1 LSADKAYAELGLAPG
16 ASEAEV
22 KMAWRRLASRWHP
35 DRNKSAEAI
44 AKMQRINEALAQ
56 IREAT
61 SGFAGD
67 TSAAGARRAAAD
79 RDEAPPSQAR
89 RGRGAHEHE
98 RDGAQGGSGQTNGRG
113 AGRRHG
119 AGDQAHGNGEAHGA
133 DEESYGPWDDGQ
145 PASDEAHDAHDE
157 PHDTAAGDTDEP
169 ASTSTQERTIAR
181 KVKLSLE
188 EAAAGCVKTLR
199 GRYVDRCSA
208 CAGVGHRVLR
218 GVCAGCEGKGTVSHR
233 AWFGW
238 YGVPTTCTACRGDGV
253 AREDCHDCAGAGK
266 FPARAY
272 RVNVRIPHGV
282 RDGDQLHVGAR
293 RHRAGQAAVSLD
305 LTIELLAHPLLKL
318 DADGTIRCEM
328 PVDGFVWIANR
339 LVDVP
344 TLAGMHKLRLSRDE
358 LVYRLPGL
366 GYPAERRGARADQ
379 VVRLR
384 PVFPAQLSADQNIL
398 LDQLIATTSGGGGP
412 AQAPELAGWRDA
424 LRDWRHSHARTHGQP

>member
-35 DRNKSAEAI
+35 DRNKSAGAI
-44 AKMQRINEALAQ
+44 SKMQRINEALAQ

-67 TSAAGARRAAAD
+67 TSAGARRPTD
-79 RDEAPPSQAR
+79 RQEAPPSQAR
-89 RGRGAHEHE
+89 RGRHSHEHE
-98 RDGAQGGSGQTNGRG
+98 RDAGHGGTGQANGR

-119 AGDQAHGNGEAHGA
+119 ADDEASGSANEAHGA
-133 DEESYGPWDDGQ
+133 DDEAYGPADDVHG
-145 PASDEAHDAHDE
+145 ASDQSHGGHDE

-199 GRYVDRCSA
+199 GKFVDRCSA

-218 GVCAGCEGKGTVSHR
+218 GACAGCEGKGTVSHR

-238 YGVPTTCTACRGDGV
+238 YGVPTPCTACRGDGI
-253 AREDCHDCAGAGK
+253 AREDCHDCAGVGK

-282 RDGDQLHVGAR
+282 RDGDQLHVGGR
-293 RHRAGQAAVSLD
+293 RQRAGHPSVSLD

-318 DADGTIRCEM
+318 DGDGTIRCEM
-328 PVDGFVWIANR
+328 PVDGFVWIADR
-339 LVDVP
+339 MVDVP
-344 TLAGMHKLRLSRDE
+344 TLGGLHKLRLSRDQ

-379 VVRLR
+379 VVTLR
-384 PVFPAQLSADQNIL
+384 PVFPTQFSADQNIL
-398 LDQLIATTSGGGGP
+398 LDQLIATSSGAASSAP
-412 AQAPELAGWRDA
+412 SPELAAWRDA
-424 LRDWRHSHARTHGQP
+424 LGDWHKARAQHHGHN